1 MENDKSEKKT
11 KSKKRLKEDSIA
23 YKKYREKAN
32 ARKRK
37 FLDKMTPEQKEM
49 KRLKDREYYQRK
61 KAENKVKTVNDM
73 TERQKRKQRKTWRI
87 NSQKYRQKKKMIAN
101 ILADSPP
108 DTENEIEDDNRESRK
123 KAGRKQVKKDKAQ
136 AYRTVKKQKHKIQK
150 MEKIINQLQKKIQR
164 SRRREERASQ
174 KTADTPTRNVDE
186 LTRGCPVTAEVRKRL
201 LFGEVLTTQLK
212 DTVEK
217 LPKNSKQREAFQKCV
232 SGNRIK
238 KHRLNNMAKQF
249 LHKNKNNDNIIISN
263 RRHPTFLITN
273 QIREEIHKFFER
285 DDVSRMCPGKKDCL
299 KENKQKR
306 LLLETVKNLHP
317 QFCAETG
324 IRVSYSTLL
333 REKPYWVVPPTKWD
347 RDTCL
352 CVRHENFEYKL
363 NKLNRLGE
371 LPHNSTSQ
379 CIKAY
384 SCDTTSYDCMLG
396 LCGDCK
402 EIKMESGSNEDTVQY
417 FQWQVT
423 KEDRIIKGE
432 KKTVKLTKKVTVT
445 STVKKLKMSLA
456 ADISPMKKHVYGIS
470 ENLKAKRELKD
481 NLKETELMIQID
493 FAENYMTKYAKE
505 IQSVRFGA
513 SKGQLSIHTG
523 VFYAKNDTSLET
535 VSFATV
541 SDNLDHQAHAVW
553 GHLKSALQ
561 KILSVRPHVNT
572 LHVFSDGPTSQ
583 YRNRTNIYLW
593 IKTLIDQFPQITAST
608 WTFSEPGHG
617 KGPMDGVGGV
627 LKKTADDQVLRGNDV
642 NTAADFVRLLNKSS
656 VLLHEVTDGEIV
668 AVRNV
673 LPETIDAI
681 PGIMNVTKIIWQNA
695 SDVSIL
701 LYQFSKLLR
710 EIKLQ
715 AFSVEDRDI
724 ESPAPI
730 EMIDLDKEKEEEE
743 FLNTLQNNRKSIYD
757 AVYGSDSS
765 EDENLQKVSDRLHG
779 MNDDICAG
787 TSYGNDKENFHPN
800 MIRPKT
806 FLLVNVPTENKINKY
821 RYVAVA
827 DTSVDEDGEI
837 KVTFLRCQRN
847 SARIFK
853 TEQNDVAYVPC
864 EQVIKILPTPKLQK
878 KGSRSYYC
886 FDENMDIFEK

>member
-1 MENDKSEKKT
+1 
-11 KSKKRLKEDSIA
+11 
-23 YKKYREKAN
+23 
-32 ARKRK
+32 
-37 FLDKMTPEQKEM
+37 MTPEQKEM

-61 KAENKVKTVNDM
+61 KAENKVKTINDM
-73 TERQKRKQRKTWRI
+73 TEREKRKQRKAWRK
-87 NSQKYRQKKKMIAN
+87 NSQKYRQKKKMLAN
-101 ILADSPP
+101 VLADSPP
-108 DTENEIEDDNRESRK
+108 CSENEMENNIHESRK

-150 MEKIINQLQKKIQR
+150 MQRTIDQLRKKVER
-164 SRRREERASQ
+164 NRRRQERTSQ
-174 KTADTPTRNVDE
+174 KNADTPTRKVNE
-186 LTRGCPVTAEVRKRL
+186 LTRGCTVTQEVRKRL
-201 LFGEVLTTQLK
+201 IFGEVLTTQLK
-212 DTVEK
+212 ETVDK

-232 SGNRIK
+232 SGNRLK
-238 KHRLNNMAKQF
+238 KYRLNNMAKQF
-249 LHKNKNNDNIIISN
+249 LSKNKSNDNILTSN
-263 RRHPTFLITN
+263 RRRPIFLITKK
-273 QIREEIHKFFER
+273 IREEIHKFFER
-285 DDVSRMCPGKKDCL
+285 DDVSRICPGKKDCL
-299 KENKQKR
+299 KGGKQKR

-317 QFCAETG
+317 QFCTETG

-333 REKPYWVVPPTKWD
+333 RAKPYWVVHPTKRD

-384 SCDTTSYDCMLG
+384 SCDITSYECMFG

-402 EIKMESGSNEDTVQY
+402 EIKIDSGSNEDTVQY

-445 STVKKLKMSLA
+445 STVKDLKMSLA
-456 ADISPMKKHVYGIS
+456 ADISAMKKHVYGIS

-481 NLKETELMIQID
+481 NLKETEIMIQID
-493 FAENYMTKYAKE
+493 FAENYMTKYGKE
-505 IQSVRFGA
+505 IQSIRFGA

-523 VFYAKNDTSLET
+523 VLYAKNDTSLET
-535 VSFATV
+535 VPFATV

-553 GHLKSALQ
+553 GHLKSSLQ
-561 KILSVRPHVNT
+561 KILSARPHVNT

-583 YRNRTNIYLW
+583 YRNRTNIFLW
-593 IKTLIDQFPQITAST
+593 IKTLMDHFPQITAST

-627 LKKTADDQVLRGNDV
+627 LKKSADDHVLRGNDV
-642 NTAADFVRLLNKSS
+642 NTAKDFVRLLKNST
-656 VLLHEVTDGEIV
+656 VALHEVTDDEITTFKTMI
-668 AVRNV
+668 
-673 LPETIDAI
+673 PKKIDAI
-681 PGIMNVTKIIWQNA
+681 PGIMNITKIVWQNA

-715 AFSVEDRDI
+715 AFSVQNKENEIQEPSEIDVDI
-724 ESPAPI
+724 EI
-730 EMIDLDKEKEEEE
+730 NQD
-743 FLNTLQNNRKSIYD
+743 FLNSLNINRESIYG
-757 AVYGSDSS
+757 AVYGSDTSD
-765 EDENLQKVSDRLHG
+765 DENLQTVSDRLHG
-779 MNDDICAG
+779 NNDDIGAG

-806 FLLVNVPTENKINKY
+806 FLLINVPTENKKNNY

-827 DTSVDEDGEI
+827 DTSIDEDGDI
-837 KVTFLRCQRN
+837 KVTFLRCQHN
-847 SARIFK
+847 SAKIFK
-853 TEQNDVAYVPC
+853 IEHNDVSYISY
-864 EQVIKILPTPKLQK
+864 EQIVKILPTPKLQK
-878 KGSRSYYC
+878 KGSRSFYY